1 MQGLILQSLIGVAN
15 FAEQSIAV
23 QGLNLCGRIVLESF
37 AEQGLVVARFA
48 DLQRLIVSES
58 WSLSWS
64 ISRKWQIEADGAAWL
79 H

>member
-15 FAEQSIAV
+15 FAEQSLAV

-37 AEQGLVVARFA
+37 AEEGLVVARFA
-48 DLQRLIVSES
+48 VLQRLIVSES

-64 ISRKWQIEADGAAWL
+64 ISRKWQLEAAGAAWL

>member
-1 MQGLILQSLIGVAN
+1 MQSLIGVAN
-15 FAEQSIAV
+15 FVEQGLAI
-23 QGLNLCGRIVLESF
+23 QGLNSYGRIVVESL

-48 DLQRLIVSES
+48 VLQSLIVSES